1 MFLRRF
7 CIIAAELPN
16 ISHAFHMH
24 GYAYRVISMGQPL
37 GPNLD
42 NQSSTISVDY
52 VKQLD
57 KNGEIKRNFDGPGK
71 DTLAVPNNGYAVLRV
86 RANNPG
92 I

>member
-7 CIIAAELPN
+7 CIIAAQVQN

-37 GPNLD
+37 GPYLGQN
-42 NQSSTISVDY
+42 STIVSVDY

-57 KNGEIKRNFDGPGK
+57 ENEEIKRNFDGPGK

-92 I
+92 M